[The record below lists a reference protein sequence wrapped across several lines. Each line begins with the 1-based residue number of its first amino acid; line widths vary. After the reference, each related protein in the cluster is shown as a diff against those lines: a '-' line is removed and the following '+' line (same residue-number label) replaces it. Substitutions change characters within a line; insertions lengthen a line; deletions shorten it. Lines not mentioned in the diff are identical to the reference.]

1 MIEDFQVKAARYI
14 MELGDWIEKLELLM
28 LVDNLKENVKMYVD
42 RLLSLQNLDG
52 GFPHNWVRGF
62 PSSIIETAN
71 AITITSKIGLNSDER
86 IRRAIKFLIEK
97 QLDNGSWVEENLE
110 CENGSNEI
118 IVSAEALRALATA
131 GIKGEPVNKGVK
143 YLLECQRDDGLWPKS
158 KVDPNPNLEA
168 TGKVIMALHEAK
180 GKTAT
185 KAMKSGFEGL
195 MEVFVEKLTKEWDAV
210 SEDALPVIE
219 AILSIQPK
227 NTESVRKIIQA
238 YVKSERWNFTDRR
251 SEDTEKVLKVLK
263 IMSLTDSISK
273 AKVEEELKRLMNL
286 KMKMKEIIVK
296 VEDEAREILL
306 SRFEDVGIRRDDDEK
321 KILLG
326 LFIYS
331 LLEQFFWAVDY
342 DPQREFVGLIDRI
355 GRLDNVEKYVNYEDV
370 KKALFRSKALS
381 GVAKRKKEE
390 AAKSISL
397 YTKFLIENGEFE
409 SFEDYVNKLTKF
421 TLLEMAPTLSG
432 MTTAK
437 KLGLLLRNY
446 TKGENSAYKLFES
459 MKLSLECFPSVGS
472 KISTLYPYYVIWV
485 YNVWSEMREYVEP
498 PIDWNTVKPYVNLG
512 LSNMTLKDL
521 RKDPKKAYPAINRLA
536 EELFPEDKAK
546 ISILWIAGREWCTK
560 PHKCYGYM
568 GRKCWFYDICGRGTK
583 NEERG
588 KEDMG

>member
-28 LVDNLKENVKMYVD
+28 LVDNLRENVKIYVD
-42 RLLSLQNLDG
+42 RLLSLQNADG
-52 GFPHNWVRGF
+52 GFPHNWIKGY
-62 PSSIIETAN
+62 PSGIIETAN
-71 AITITSKIGLNSDER
+71 AITIISKLGLNDER
-86 IRRAIKFLIEK
+86 INRAINRAIEFLIKK

-110 CENGSNEI
+110 CEDGSNEV
-118 IVSAEALRALATA
+118 IVSAEAIRALATA
-131 GIKGEPVNKGVK
+131 GIKGEAVNKGIK

-158 KVDPNPNLEA
+158 KIDPNPDLET

-180 GKTAT
+180 GKTAI
-185 KAMKSGFEGL
+185 KAMKNGFEGL
-195 MEVFVEKLTKEWDAV
+195 MEVYVEKLTKEWDAIPK
-210 SEDALPVIE
+210 DAISVIE

-227 NTESVRKIIQA
+227 SIESVRKVIQA
-238 YVKSERWNFTDRR
+238 YVKSEKWNFTDRR
-251 SEDTEKVLKVLK
+251 SGDTEKILKVLK
-263 IMSLTDSISK
+263 ITSLTDNISR
-273 AKVEEELKRLMNL
+273 AKVEEELKRLINL
-286 KMKMKEIIVK
+286 KMKMREIIFK
-296 VEDEAREILL
+296 VENEAREILL
-306 SRFEDVGIRRDDDEK
+306 AKFEDVGIRRNDSRR

-342 DPQREFVGLIDRI
+342 DPQTEFIGLIDRI
-355 GRLDNVEKYVNYEDV
+355 GRLDDIEKYLNYEEV

-397 YTKFLIENGEFE
+397 YTKFLTENEEFE
-409 SFEDYVNKLTKF
+409 VFEDYVNNLIRF
-421 TLLEMAPTLSG
+421 TLLEMAPMLSG

-446 TKGENSAYKLFES
+446 TKKENNAYKLFES
-459 MKLSLECFPSVGS
+459 MKLSLECFPSIGS

-485 YNVWSEMREYVEP
+485 YNVWSEMKEYVEP

-512 LSNMTLKDL
+512 LSNLTLKDL
-521 RKDPKKAYPAINRLA
+521 KKDPKKAYPAINRLA

-560 PHKCYGYM
+560 PHKCHGYM
-568 GRKCWFYDICGRGTK
+568 GRKCWFYEICGRGVK
-583 NEERG
+583 R
-588 KEDMG
+588 

>member
-28 LVDNLKENVKMYVD
+28 LVDNLRENVKIYVD
-42 RLLSLQNLDG
+42 RLLSLQNADG
-52 GFPHNWVRGF
+52 GFPHNWIKGY
-62 PSSIIETAN
+62 PSGIIETAN
-71 AITITSKIGLNSDER
+71 AITIISKLGLNDER
-86 IRRAIKFLIEK
+86 INRAIEFLIKK

-110 CENGSNEI
+110 CEDGSNEV
-118 IVSAEALRALATA
+118 IVSAEAIRALATA
-131 GIKGEPVNKGVK
+131 GIKGEAVNKGIK

-158 KVDPNPNLEA
+158 KIDPNPDLET

-180 GKTAT
+180 GKTAI
-185 KAMKSGFEGL
+185 KAMKNGFEGL
-195 MEVFVEKLTKEWDAV
+195 MEVYVEKLTKEWDAIPK
-210 SEDALPVIE
+210 DAISVIE

-227 NTESVRKIIQA
+227 SIESVRKVIQA
-238 YVKSERWNFTDRR
+238 YVKSEKWNFTDRR
-251 SEDTEKVLKVLK
+251 SGDTEKILKVLK
-263 IMSLTDSISK
+263 ITSLTDNISR
-273 AKVEEELKRLMNL
+273 AKVEEELKRLINL
-286 KMKMKEIIVK
+286 KMKMREIIFK
-296 VEDEAREILL
+296 VENEAREILL
-306 SRFEDVGIRRDDDEK
+306 AKFEDVGIRRNDSRR

-342 DPQREFVGLIDRI
+342 DPQTEFIGLIDRI
-355 GRLDNVEKYVNYEDV
+355 GRLDDIEKYLNYEEV

-397 YTKFLIENGEFE
+397 YTKFLTENEEFE
-409 SFEDYVNKLTKF
+409 VFEDYVNNLIRF
-421 TLLEMAPTLSG
+421 TLLEMAPMLSG

-446 TKGENSAYKLFES
+446 TKKENNAYKLFES
-459 MKLSLECFPSVGS
+459 MKLSLECFPSIGS

-485 YNVWSEMREYVEP
+485 YNVWSEMKEYVEP

-512 LSNMTLKDL
+512 LSNLTLKDL
-521 RKDPKKAYPAINRLA
+521 KKDPKKAYPAINRLA

-560 PHKCYGYM
+560 PHKCHGYM
-568 GRKCWFYDICGRGTK
+568 GRKCWFYEICGRGVK
-583 NEERG
+583 R
-588 KEDMG
+588 